1 MSAGAGVRAW
11 AFAAAAATL
20 ACATP
25 GGEPDR
31 RSGPAPPPATPAERP
46 LTAFPDRGPEF
57 YYLAARELELQ
68 GREDDAIAALEQA
81 LALDPEAA
89 VLHHKLAQLLARRGR
104 LEAAQTSAERAH
116 ELDPSSTEVRHFLG
130 TLYRIQRDAP
140 AAEAVL
146 RDEAGYPVDYDA
158 GLLLFGIYTDR
169 NQDAEALE
177 IAQWLIDE
185 EPDNLRGYFALSRAH
200 QRAGRFDEAE
210 FVLERAFEV
219 EPGNLAVYS
228 LLARSRRERDDRD
241 GEIEVLLE
249 ALAVHP
255 GHHRLLGDLVEAYLA
270 TGRDE
275 EAREMLREIEGRY
288 PRDLVARARLGY
300 LELSAGNLDAAERQ
314 FQYVLD
320 ADSSR
325 HEIYYF
331 LGLTHRRR
339 GDWEAAAV
347 AFAAVPTGHER
358 YAEARAQLAGVYES
372 AGDYGRALDEAHR
385 ARSAAPS
392 QRMDFFVASLTARS
406 GDLDGAV
413 ALLGELLEENPGDEE
428 VLYNL
433 GVVYGDAQR
442 SEEAL
447 TYMQEVLERNPNH
460 PGALNYVGYTWA
472 ERGYR
477 LDEAEEMIVRALE
490 QRPDDGYITD
500 SLGWVYYMRARP
512 LLQAGDIDQGREW
525 LNRSIAELEKAA
537 ALTGGDPVISEHLGD
552 AYLLLEQPERALQ
565 FYEEAADLGPR
576 GAEQPALLD
585 KLEKLR
591 RELTTP

>member
-1 MSAGAGVRAW
+1 MRRTGRIRVVALALAAGA
-11 AFAAAAATL
+11 L

-25 GGEPDR
+25 RGDLVEPEAP
-31 RSGPAPPPATPAERP
+31 PAPTPERS
-46 LTAFPDRGPEF
+46 LASFANREPEF

-81 LALDPEAA
+81 LALDPDAA
-89 VLHHKLAQLLARRGR
+89 VLDHKLAQLLARRGR
-104 LEAAQTSAERAH
+104 LELAQEHAERAH
-116 ELDPSSTEVRHFLG
+116 QLDPDNTDVRHFLG

-146 RDEAGYPVDYDA
+146 RDDEGYPVDFEA

-177 IAQWLIDE
+177 VAQWLVDE
-185 EPDNLRGYFALSRAH
+185 DPRNLRGYFALSRAH

-210 FVLERAFEV
+210 FALEQAFEV

-228 LLARSRRERDDRD
+228 LLARSRRERDDRE
-241 GEIEVLLE
+241 GEIEVLSE
-249 ALAVHP
+249 ALATHP

-270 TGRDE
+270 TGRDA
-275 EAREMLREIEGRY
+275 EARGALREIESRH

-300 LELSAGNLDAAERQ
+300 LELSAGNLDAAEEQ
-314 FQYVLD
+314 FREVLA
-320 ADSSR
+320 ADSNR

-339 GDWEAAAV
+339 GDWDEAIA
-347 AFAAVPTGHER
+347 AFAAVPEGHER
-358 YAEARAQLAGVYES
+358 YAEARAQLAGVFE
-372 AGDYGRALDEAHR
+372 AQGDYSRALDEAER
-385 ARSAAPS
+385 ARTAAPS

-413 ALLGELLEENPGDEE
+413 ALLTGLLEDNPGDEE

-442 SEEAL
+442 TEEAL
-447 TYMQEVLERNPNH
+447 VYMQEVLERNPNH

-472 ERGYR
+472 ERGHQ

-512 LLQAGDIDQGREW
+512 LLQAGEVDLGRQW
-525 LNRSIAELEKAA
+525 LDRSIAELEKAA

-552 AYLLLEQPERALQ
+552 AYLLLQERERALE

-576 GAEQPALLD
+576 GSEQPALLD
-585 KLEKLR
+585 KLQKLR
-591 RELTTP
+591 QELSTQ